1 MEEEGEDAA
10 SHMDFGGRED
20 VERAEEADWAEAE
33 VEVAE
38 VEVAE
43 VLWVATEGANMEAK
57 EEEVGS
63 EEG

>member
-1 MEEEGEDAA
+1 LEEEGEDAA
-10 SHMDFGGRED
+10 SQT
-20 VERAEEADWAEAE
+20 E